1 MNKFF
6 TGTKFKVTM
15 SLLAALFLGVFVAAV
30 SNSGSSPLSSA
41 LSFVVTP
48 LENAALQLTQLFE
61 DFNGHFV
68 SSKAYA
74 EKIDE
79 LESEL
84 YDLRQE
90 MVEYEK
96 TKHKLEAYEDFL
108 GVKEDNPDF
117 SFIPGEIILRD
128 TSDFY
133 GSFTLNI
140 GSADGVQINDPVIYS
155 DILVGV
161 VKTVNANNC
170 TVYTLFN
177 PSVSVSSYEIRTR
190 ESCYTEADYFLSEEG
205 YIKLSGLTK
214 NTPVVSGG
222 IVCTSGIGGIYP
234 KDLIIGTVKEIKTD
248 VTGLNSYALIT
259 PEINYSQLTDV
270 FVITD
275 FEGKAAE
282 DQ

>member
-68 SSKAYA
+68 SSKAFA